1 MEILDFR
8 LKKQSESPKSCFPT
22 YAQPVRLGSTPD
34 FGREQRR
41 GRVTESLD
49 RILKEFVQK
58 IFIKTGDIYLRLRYD
73 EAVMK
78 IICFPREYFRKKHLW
93 AMWQSS
99 GKSGRG
105 DRVAPADI
113 RGKSEARQEAE
124 QREKKRCE
132 AAKPE
137 ARKFRKRGGTRSNR
151 KKALY
156 KCF

>member
-1 MEILDFR
+1 LEILDFR

-78 IICFPREYFRKKHLW
+78 IICFLREYFRKKHLW

-99 GKSGRG
+99 GKSAAEAGWHLQ
-105 DRVAPADI
+105 I
-113 RGKSEARQEAE
+113 SEGKA
-124 QREKKRCE
+124 
-132 AAKPE
+132 
-137 ARKFRKRGGTRSNR
+137 KRGS
-151 KKALY
+151 KAGSAEFS
-156 KCF
+156 KAGWHPQ